1 MPHMVI
7 EPALYDEL
15 QAQIRAIDEDRAL
28 DEEQNFVAREDAR
41 RVLERRVVSALE
53 RLIDDADKGERKR
66 LRAVKRAALHVKSR
80 LEQTNEV
87 LFETF
92 RTGLESA
99 SFSPDQ
105 VLERFSGYIDRSQ
118 EEEWGDPPRYD
129 HLDTFVDGVFRI
141 GVLPREQRE
150 PDPEMVLYQ
159 PTPARIVVDMVQRL
173 GLGPDDVFYD
183 LGSGVGRVTILAA
196 LLSDAHARGVE
207 YETAYAE
214 YAQRRVKDLNL
225 ARIAFINADA
235 RDVNYAD
242 GTVFFLY
249 TPFKGK
255 ILQRVLA
262 LLRHE
267 ARNRRIRV
275 CTYGPGTFELIEEG
289 GFTCIDEFAP
299 DIHRVAIFEHSK
311 SPHS

>member
-1 MPHMVI
+1 MPRAMIDPV
-7 EPALYDEL
+7 LYDEL
-15 QAQIRAIDEDRAL
+15 QAHIRMIDEDRSL
-28 DEEQNFVAREDAR
+28 DEQQNFVAREDAR
-41 RVLERRVVSALE
+41 RVLERQVVGVLE

-80 LEQTNEV
+80 LEQTNEL
-87 LFETF
+87 LFEAF
-92 RTGLESA
+92 RTGIKSA
-99 SFSPDQ
+99 VFTPNEL
-105 VLERFSGYIDRSQ
+105 LERFSGYIDRSQ
-118 EEEWGDPPRYD
+118 VEEWGDPPRYD
-129 HLDTFVDGVFRI
+129 QLDTFVDGVLRI
-141 GVLPREQRE
+141 DVLPREQRE

-159 PTPARIVVDMVQRL
+159 PTPARIVVDLLQRL
-173 GLGPDDVFYD
+173 RLGPDDVFYD
-183 LGSGVGRVTILAA
+183 LGSGVGRVTILVA
-196 LLSDAHARGVE
+196 LLSDARARGVE
-207 YETAYAE
+207 YETAYAD
-214 YAQRRVKDLNL
+214 YAQRRVKDLEL
-225 ARIAFINADA
+225 PRSTFINADA

-289 GFTCIDEFAP
+289 GFTCVDEFAP
-299 DIHRVAIFEHSK
+299 DIHRVAIFERG
-311 SPHS
+311 

>member
-1 MPHMVI
+1 MPRTMI

-15 QAQIRAIDEDRAL
+15 QAHIRMIDEDRSL
-28 DEEQNFVAREDAR
+28 DEQQNFVAREDAR
-41 RVLERRVVSALE
+41 RVLERQVVGVLE

-80 LEQTNEV
+80 LEQTNEL
-87 LFETF
+87 LFEAF
-92 RTGLESA
+92 RTGIKSA
-99 SFSPDQ
+99 VFTPNEL
-105 VLERFSGYIDRSQ
+105 LERFSGYIDRSQ
-118 EEEWGDPPRYD
+118 VEEWGDPPRYD
-129 HLDTFVDGVFRI
+129 QLDTFVDGVLRI
-141 GVLPREQRE
+141 DVLPREQRE

-159 PTPARIVVDMVQRL
+159 PTPARIVVDLLQRL
-173 GLGPDDVFYD
+173 RLGPDDVFYD
-183 LGSGVGRVTILAA
+183 LGSGVGRVTILVA
-196 LLSDAHARGVE
+196 LLSDARARGVE
-207 YETAYAE
+207 YETAYAD
-214 YAQRRVKDLNL
+214 YAQRRVKDLEL
-225 ARIAFINADA
+225 PRSTFINADA

-289 GFTCIDEFAP
+289 GFTCVDEFAP
-299 DIHRVAIFEHSK
+299 DIHRVAIFERG
-311 SPHS
+311 